1 MSALLPAAALAVLVV
16 LALTALAA
24 LAPAHA
30 AEVEGIGVDDAVQLD
45 GAWLELNGAGMRT
58 VYIVKTYVAALY
70 VP

>member
-1 MSALLPAAALAVLVV
+1 MPQARPATRKPLSALLPAAALAVLVV

-45 GAWLELNGAGMRT
+45 GAWLELNGEIGRAH
-58 VYIVKTYVAALY
+58 V
-70 VP
+70 